1 MPRNTTEK
9 NDQEDKHSFPQEEES
24 LQSLCQQ
31 IREKRI
37 SKKLSLESV
46 SGHLHI
52 ATKILKA
59 IEDGKPEN
67 GPTPVFFR
75 GLVRTYCQFLEL
87 DKTEIIDKIDNFLKV
102 EDPSE
107 RLNTKNLQPVAS
119 IKKPQPIRNIITI
132 LVILLS
138 GYLIYSFNSIQKSF
152 FITEDNATNQKFVAE
167 EEAIIKVKKTVA
179 TKIQETA
186 NVDKSFTEKMEL
198 KKELTVVTNLGEIK
212 TETAKSTEKKLVTN
226 LLEPLTLEVEAIE
239 GTWVSISVDGKEIKD
254 YRLEADEIQ
263 QWEAKENY
271 LLTLG
276 NSQVVRV
283 LLNGREIETN
293 RTNHLLRDWLVNA
306 NLMP

>member
-1 MPRNTTEK
+1 
-9 NDQEDKHSFPQEEES
+9 
-24 LQSLCQQ
+24 
-31 IREKRI
+31 
-37 SKKLSLESV
+37 
-46 SGHLHI
+46 
-52 ATKILKA
+52 
-59 IEDGKPEN
+59 
-67 GPTPVFFR
+67 
-75 GLVRTYCQFLEL
+75 
-87 DKTEIIDKIDNFLKV
+87 
-102 EDPSE
+102 
-107 RLNTKNLQPVAS
+107 
-119 IKKPQPIRNIITI
+119 
-132 LVILLS
+132 
-138 GYLIYSFNSIQKSF
+138 
-152 FITEDNATNQKFVAE
+152 
-167 EEAIIKVKKTVA
+167 
-179 TKIQETA
+179 
-186 NVDKSFTEKMEL
+186 VDKSFTEKMEL

-254 YRLEADEIQ
+254 YRLEADEIH

>member
-1 MPRNTTEK
+1 M
-9 NDQEDKHSFPQEEES
+9 
-24 LQSLCQQ
+24 
-31 IREKRI
+31 
-37 SKKLSLESV
+37 
-46 SGHLHI
+46 
-52 ATKILKA
+52 
-59 IEDGKPEN
+59 
-67 GPTPVFFR
+67 
-75 GLVRTYCQFLEL
+75 
-87 DKTEIIDKIDNFLKV
+87 
-102 EDPSE
+102 
-107 RLNTKNLQPVAS
+107 
-119 IKKPQPIRNIITI
+119 
-132 LVILLS
+132 
-138 GYLIYSFNSIQKSF
+138 QKSF
-152 FITEDNATNQKFVAE
+152 FITEDNATNQKNVAE

-212 TETAKSTEKKLVTN
+212 TETAKSTEQKLVTN

>member
-1 MPRNTTEK
+1 M
-9 NDQEDKHSFPQEEES
+9 
-24 LQSLCQQ
+24 
-31 IREKRI
+31 
-37 SKKLSLESV
+37 
-46 SGHLHI
+46 
-52 ATKILKA
+52 
-59 IEDGKPEN
+59 
-67 GPTPVFFR
+67 
-75 GLVRTYCQFLEL
+75 
-87 DKTEIIDKIDNFLKV
+87 
-102 EDPSE
+102 
-107 RLNTKNLQPVAS
+107 
-119 IKKPQPIRNIITI
+119 
-132 LVILLS
+132 
-138 GYLIYSFNSIQKSF
+138 QKSF
-152 FITEDNATNQKFVAE
+152 FITEDNATNQKNVAE

-212 TETAKSTEKKLVTN
+212 TKTAKSTEKKLVTN

>member
-9 NDQEDKHSFPQEEES
+9 NYQEDKNSFPQEEES

-107 RLNTKNLQPVAS
+107 RLNIKNLQPVAS

-138 GYLIYSFNSIQKSF
+138 GYLIYSFNSMQKSF
-152 FITEDNATNQKFVAE
+152 FITEDNATNQKYVAE

-179 TKIQETA
+179 TKIQ
-186 NVDKSFTEKMEL
+186 
-198 KKELTVVTNLGEIK
+198 
-212 TETAKSTEKKLVTN
+212 ETAKSTEKKLVTN